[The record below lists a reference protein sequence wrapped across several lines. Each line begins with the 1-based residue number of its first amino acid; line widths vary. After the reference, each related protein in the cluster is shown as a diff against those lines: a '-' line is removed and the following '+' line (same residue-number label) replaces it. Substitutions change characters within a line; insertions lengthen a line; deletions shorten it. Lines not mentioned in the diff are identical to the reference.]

1 LTKLRLMYWY
11 EYKKWIDSN
20 IPSARETGRRC
31 AEMVFKK
38 EDTEIIEGS
47 DILSELDLEII
58 EFFGL

>member
-1 LTKLRLMYWY
+1 MTELRLMYWY
-11 EYKKWIDSN
+11 EYKKWIDSK

-38 EDTEIIEGS
+38 EDEEIIEGS